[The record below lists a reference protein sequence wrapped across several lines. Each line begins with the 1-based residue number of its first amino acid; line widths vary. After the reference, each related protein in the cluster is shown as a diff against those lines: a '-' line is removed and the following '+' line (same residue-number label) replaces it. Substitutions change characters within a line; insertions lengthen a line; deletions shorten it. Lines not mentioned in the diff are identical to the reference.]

1 MLEKTVWEG
10 KPDWRQFALPLIIAA
25 VLVTPVLAQGHGGAL
40 LLFAIVG
47 GIVAL
52 KRAQC
57 NFKVTDQRI
66 ISQYGLI
73 SRRTGELDVRD
84 IRVINVGQSI
94 IQRLFGIGTL
104 EFTTSSGPA
113 KEVMIIGIREPFVL
127 KERIRAL
134 KQNNL

>member
-1 MLEKTVWEG
+1 MVEKTVWEG
-10 KPDWRQFALPLIIAA
+10 KPDWRHFAPPLIITA
-25 VLVTPVLAQGHGGAL
+25 VFVTPALAQGHGGAL
-40 LLFAIVG
+40 LLFVIVS

-73 SRRTGELDVRD
+73 SRRTGELDTRD
-84 IRVINVGQSI
+84 IRVINVDQSI

-134 KQNNL
+134 KQSNL